1 MDNFGIDFGQ
11 LPEWVPYVGG
21 AFYVGLEYF
30 LGKTKK
36 VQPNSV
42 LEALLAGAGAVY
54 KVLASKNKPQ
64 V

>member
-1 MDNFGIDFGQ
+1 MDNLGIDFGK

-30 LGKTKK
+30 LGKTTK
-36 VQPNSV
+36 VKANSV
-42 LEALLAGAGAVY
+42 LEAVLGGLGAFY
-54 KVLASKNKPQ
+54 KVLASQKPPQ